1 MTKFYR
7 KQKVEM
13 FYFTDPICFDCWNH
27 EPHLIKF
34 LQLYSDYLDLHIIM
48 SGREELDKKS
58 AEICNNFKY
67 SKENKLLPSKVFR
80 VFTAV
85 APQKSVSFLRLLRW
99 AVFAE
104 KIDISDEKNLIKLIQ
119 AMGERGRDIIEC
131 SKDEAGEKRLQED
144 LRLGKQF
151 DIIECP
157 SLVMVHDGKF
167 KKITGKLDENKLVE
181 ELSYLLGF
189 IPNKNKLRSLE
200 EELEMMGRLC
210 IKDLC
215 VLYEL
220 EGDGIIDFVAKTLDE
235 KKYRWVDYDGGRY
248 LEVVDV

>member
-7 KQKVEM
+7 EQKVEL
-13 FYFTDPICFDCWNH
+13 FYFTDPVCFDCWTH
-27 EPHLIKF
+27 ESHLIKF

-48 SGREELDKKS
+48 SGRENLDIKS
-58 AEICNNFKY
+58 AEVCNNFKY

-85 APQKSVSFLRLLRW
+85 APQKSVSFLRLIRW
-99 AVFAE
+99 AIFAE

-119 AMGERGRDIIEC
+119 AMGERGREIIEC
-131 SKDEAGEKRLQED
+131 SKDEAGERRLQED

-151 DIIECP
+151 DIIEIP
-157 SLVMVHDGKF
+157 SLVMVHDGKSI
-167 KKITGKLDENKLVE
+167 KITERLEENKLKE
-181 ELSYLLGF
+181 ELSSLLGF
-189 IPNKNKLRSLE
+189 VPNKNKLRSLE

-210 IKDLC
+210 LRDLC

-220 EGDGIIDFVAKTLDE
+220 EKEGIVDFVAKSLDE
-235 KKYRWVDYDGGRY
+235 KQYRWVDYDGGKY
-248 LEVVDV
+248 LEAVDV